1 MILVFWSV
9 CQIVVVGA
17 HLDSWDVG
25 QGAHDDGQG
34 CMIAWE
40 AVRLLKHLGTH
51 AHIDPRTQHHQCHT
65 RWMNDSVFPSNLV

>member
-1 MILVFWSV
+1 MIYNPSFSSCGRVRQV
-9 CQIVVVGA
+9 VVVGA

-40 AVRLLKHLGTH
+40 VVRLLKHLGMN
-51 AHIDPRTQHHQCHT
+51 AHVDRALRVTIVILDE
-65 RWMNDSVFPSNLV
+65 

>member
-1 MILVFWSV
+1 MFYCILPAFVFALTQV
-9 CQIVVVGA
+9 VVVGA

-40 AVRLLKHLGTH
+40 VIRLLKQLGMRALAPCLDHLS
-51 AHIDPRTQHHQCHT
+51 DQ
-65 RWMNDSVFPSNLV
+65 M

>member
-1 MILVFWSV
+1 MQLVLFVFFSV
-9 CQIVVVGA
+9 CQVVVVGA

-40 AVRLLKHLGTH
+40 VVRLLKQLG
-51 AHIDPRTQHHQCHT
+51 
-65 RWMNDSVFPSNLV
+65 MNALVNRAFSVTIVILDE